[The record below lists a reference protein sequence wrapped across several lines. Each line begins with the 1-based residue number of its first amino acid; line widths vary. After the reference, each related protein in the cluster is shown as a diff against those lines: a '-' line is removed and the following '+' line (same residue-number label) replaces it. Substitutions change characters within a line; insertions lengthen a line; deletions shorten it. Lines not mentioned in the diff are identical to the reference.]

1 MLRSVVSSTRS
12 LRSPV
17 SSVRVRVVGRPLA
30 RHMLSVTLAVS
41 VAELLMLTMLEQLL
55 QLLKSKGIRV
65 RDFDQVLAGGVLE
78 QSDESLGKAGS
89 AQKLYSGLAVS
100 DQAQIREFYL
110 SKIEEVD
117 STLRTKYQK
126 LYRYY

>member
-1 MLRSVVSSTRS
+1 MSFEQAGLKVEREEEFARLKAALTR
-12 LRSPV
+12 V
-17 SSVRVRVVGRPLA
+17 FAAGEV
-30 RHMLSVTLAVS
+30 
-41 VAELLMLTMLEQLL
+41 EQLL
-55 QLLKSKGIRV
+55 QRLKSKGIRV
-65 RDFDQVLAGGVLE
+65 RDFDQLLAGGILE

>member
-1 MLRSVVSSTRS
+1 MSFEQAAIKVEREKEF
-12 LRSPV
+12 
-17 SSVRVRVVGRPLA
+17 
-30 RHMLSVTLAVS
+30 
-41 VAELLMLTMLEQLL
+41 AELKSALDRIFAPERVERLL
-55 QLLKSKGIRV
+55 HRLSRKGIRI
-65 RDFDQVLAGGVLE
+65 RDFDLVLAGGSLE
-78 QSDESLGKAGS
+78 QVDQALGRPGAARKLYESLS
-89 AQKLYSGLAVS
+89 VS